1 MWTEP
6 KISLLFLLH
15 KIWQLSLS
23 SRVTGSKKNQRTN
36 EKLVIQ
42 RSRLTEDG
50 MQPGKDKHTHTKK
63 NFSVLSQWYI
73 EYIDK
78 AQGIYIACYSSL
90 HSVCIVIQLKWFYFS
105 TLICFTICCITAY
118 NSSCNN
124 YHIYDIMYQRPK
136 LSDRKTHAFR
146 SFSALQI

>member
-1 MWTEP
+1 MDWAQDIFVVSP
-6 KISLLFLLH
+6 KHNLTIITKLH
-15 KIWQLSLS
+15 GNRPKERPTNKWKACE
-23 SRVTGSKKNQRTN
+23 TKKSTDWRRDAAGERQ
-36 EKLVIQ
+36 
-42 RSRLTEDG
+42 
-50 MQPGKDKHTHTKK
+50 THKK

-73 EYIDK
+73 EYVYK

-90 HSVCIVIQLKWFYFS
+90 HSVCIVIQLKWCYCN

-124 YHIYDIMYQRPK
+124 QNVWVLAIIYQRPK

-146 SFSALQI
+146 SFSAFQI